1 MTFPATTLVS
11 ITNLLVVLFVVV
23 TMCSLGLGLTLRQIA
38 ATASRFNL
46 MGRALLVNIV
56 LIPLLAFILVRVLP
70 TNPQLAIGVL
80 LTAMAPGAAFGP
92 KLTQMARA
100 YVPLSVG
107 VVAIVAVLIVV
118 TLPATAALTLPSE
131 TVVDSAALVQSMV
144 LVEILPLALGLAIH
158 AWAESFGRTIR
169 PWLTTLSTVLFVL
182 VILAT
187 IAVSWPSLPSLLHVP
202 SSIAALGT
210 MVGSIGLGYWLGGP
224 GIGTR
229 RALAIT
235 SLSRYA
241 GIALFVADSSFPDPH
256 VRAMIVAYGLIEVI
270 LGAIL
275 VVIWGRESQA
285 PTHVAV
291 PEEREARGGH
301 AA

>member
-11 ITNLLVVLFVVV
+11 ITNLLVVLFVVA
-23 TMCSLGLGLTLRQIA
+23 TMFSLGLGLTLRQIA

>member
-158 AWAESFGRTIR
+158 AWAESLGRAIR

>member
-11 ITNLLVVLFVVV
+11 ITNLLVVLFVVA
-23 TMCSLGLGLTLRQIA
+23 TMFSLGLGLTLRQIA

-80 LTAMAPGAAFGP
+80 LMAMAPGAAFGP

-158 AWAESFGRTIR
+158 AWAESFGRAIR

-275 VVIWGRESQA
+275 VVIWGRQHRVPA
-285 PTHVAV
+285 PLTR
-291 PEEREARGGH
+291 PREQETRSGH